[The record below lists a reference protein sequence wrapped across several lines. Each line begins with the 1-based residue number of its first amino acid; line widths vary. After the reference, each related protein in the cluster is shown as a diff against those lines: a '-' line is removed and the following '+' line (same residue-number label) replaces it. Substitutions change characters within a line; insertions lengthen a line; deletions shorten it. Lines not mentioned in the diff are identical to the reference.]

1 VIVISGFIMMFIPLI
16 LSQGQN
22 LSLLNTGAIEQQTIQ
37 LVKNKR
43 FLEKIII
50 LIHQNTES
58 IRY

>member
-37 LVKNKR
+37 LVNQISV
-43 FLEKIII
+43 FLENHHM
-50 LIHQNTES
+50 IHQK
-58 IRY
+58 Y

>member
-43 FLEKIII
+43 FFRK
-50 LIHQNTES
+50 S
-58 IRY
+58 SY